1 MERFI
6 TFARVLTQFQGKLSL
21 GLEVQK
27 RGLDMYLS
35 KVPDYKVI
43 QSFMEVE
50 SGKDD
55 TSRSMLQ

>member
-1 MERFI
+1 MERRI

-21 GLEVQK
+21 ALEVQK

-35 KVPDYKVI
+35 KVPDYKII

>member
-1 MERFI
+1 
-6 TFARVLTQFQGKLSL
+6 
-21 GLEVQK
+21 
-27 RGLDMYLS
+27 MYLS